1 MDILGVDLDE
11 INLDDYE
18 NFDEDGPET
27 RCHPSRWCDWCLS
40 EDDKKGIEP
49 IFTDKVEKR

>member
-1 MDILGVDLDE
+1 MKILMKMVQKLLFTSDVWLGIV
-11 INLDDYE
+11 
-18 NFDEDGPET
+18 
-27 RCHPSRWCDWCLS
+27 CHPSTWCDWCLS